1 MLAHK
6 WAHFAEARNV
16 RAGGADPPR
25 GRTLPDF
32 MRMGDCSYS
41 PWAKRASESRR
52 QSQTGGASGAQLPP
66 WGLAIAGSTRRESR
80 SGLSWKQLTDV
91 DCKPKRRHLTG
102 GPLRSMPSRVSL
114 TCRQTTLSGAL
125 ASEPRGFRLTCDRKA
140 HQRIRRRRPRGPHQR
155 SGAPIDQARV
165 GFGAQDVL
173 RNQYCSRAPFRR
185 RRLPFPAAESLP
197 AQPGLP
203 LSSSGV

>member
-1 MLAHK
+1 MSAP
-6 WAHFAEARNV
+6 AARTHLVAARCLISCAWV
-16 RAGGADPPR
+16 RTA
-25 GRTLPDF
+25 
-32 MRMGDCSYS
+32 RMGGCSYS
-41 PWAKRASESRR
+41 PWATRASESRR

-66 WGLAIAGSTRRESR
+66 WGPAIAGSTCRDSR

-91 DCKPKRRHLTG
+91 DCKPKRPYPTG
-102 GPLRSMPSRVSL
+102 GPSQSMPSRVSL

-125 ASEPRGFRLTCDRKA
+125 AREPRGFRLTCERKA

-155 SGAPIDQARV
+155 SGAPIEQARV